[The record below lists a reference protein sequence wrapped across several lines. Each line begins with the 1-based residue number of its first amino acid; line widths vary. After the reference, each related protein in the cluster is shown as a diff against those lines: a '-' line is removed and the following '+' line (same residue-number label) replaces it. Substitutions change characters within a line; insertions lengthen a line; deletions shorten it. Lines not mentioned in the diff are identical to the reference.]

1 MTKAEAVLYSLSSSV
16 LEALGTPDSERAA
29 DSTRS
34 GGCRSSP
41 TSCPS
46 WSLSRP
52 VAAVDEERGVRLR
65 QTRLAASPRGRRLK
79 TVLDILFFDASFLY
93 RLLLLYPQL
102 RSCSGLLQIRGPDVT
117 LPSHRNVAC
126 PQATSCIKCRLGSQG
141 LIIHRR
147 NCVLLLSVSCQ
158 RN

>member
-34 GGCRSSP
+34 GVCTSSP

-79 TVLDILFFDASFLY
+79 TILDILFSSMPHSCTGCYFCTLNLDLVVGYFRYVGQMLHY
-93 RLLLLYPQL
+93 RPIETLLVHKQHHV
-102 RSCSGLLQIRGPDVT
+102 I
-117 LPSHRNVAC
+117 
-126 PQATSCIKCRLGSQG
+126 
-141 LIIHRR
+141 
-147 NCVLLLSVSCQ
+147 
-158 RN
+158 